1 MDFTALLLILTFI
14 CGVSFILQK
23 LYKFNNLASYTTE
36 LLASLFPILFIVLFI
51 RSFIIEPFRIPSG
64 SMIPTL
70 LVGDFIVVNKYKYG
84 VRVPLINKLIYENH
98 YPNRGDVIVFQYP
111 ENTNVNYI
119 KRVVGIP
126 GDNIEYI
133 NKTLFVNG
141 KPLLLKK
148 INNLGPENDNLSNGI
163 IYSENNGTKEYL
175 ILNNSDSAIDFKYNV
190 PDDNYFVLGD
200 NRDNS
205 NDSRY
210 WGTVHKNNLIG
221 EAFMIWMYWN
231 PKSDIRIF
239 DRVGK
244 SIE

>member
-23 LYKFNNLASYTTE
+23 LYKFNNLTSYTTE

-148 INNLGPENDNLSNGI
+148 INNLGSENDNLSNGI

-231 PKSDIRIF
+231 PKSDVRIF

-244 SIE
+244 NIE

>member
-1 MDFTALLLILTFI
+1 MDFTALLLIITLI
-14 CGVSFILQK
+14 CGVSFILYK
-23 LYKFNNLASYTTE
+23 LFEFNNKTFYIVE
-36 LLASLFPILFIVLFI
+36 FFASLFPILFIVLFI
-51 RSFIIEPFRIPSG
+51 RSFIVEPFRIPSG

-70 LVGDFIVVNKYKYG
+70 LVGDFILVNKYKYG
-84 VRVPLINKLIYENH
+84 IRVPLTNELIFKNN
-98 YPNRGDVIVFQYP
+98 YPNRGDVIVFQFP
-111 ENTNVNYI
+111 ENTNINYI

-126 GDNIEYI
+126 GDKIEYI

-141 KPLLLKK
+141 KPLQLKT
-148 INNLGPENDNLSNGI
+148 INNLDSYNLNSSNGT
-163 IYSENNGTKEYL
+163 IYLENNGTKEYS
-175 ILNNSDSAIDFKYNV
+175 ILNNSVRAIDFQYSV

-231 PKSDIRIF
+231 PQSQVKTF

-244 SIE
+244 DIE